1 MAQKPPGARRRR
13 GAAVPGS
20 DRPAISDNTDPA
32 PPPTPTPPADPR
44 LVNPSRAPRTQR
56 PFVRG
61 AIAAGALGGALC
73 GLLLGPPPT
82 AGAQPASS
90 PALEEARRLA
100 AEGRI
105 EEAAARLE
113 QLRADD
119 PADPAALWMLAV
131 ARLRLGAFAEAAAL
145 AGELAALTPGN
156 PNGPLLRGTALRELG
171 RFADAEAALRE
182 AVAREPSHPEARRD
196 LALVLAAQGRR
207 EEAVAALESLR
218 AEYPRRAEVLAPLGV
233 LYVQTGRGA
242 EGLAALTGAATSDP
256 SSFEAQHHLGALH
269 SRLASY
275 PEAGRRL
282 DAALALR
289 PGDPGTLLEI
299 CLLRSREERLEDAE
313 AACARA
319 VAAAPENAEAH
330 FRSGD
335 VLHYLREDAAA
346 EAAYRE
352 TLAREPDHRRARFRL
367 GLLLHETGRSADAAE
382 VLRPALPLP
391 AAETRGAALLEGG
404 EAREQEAG
412 ARVTLGL
419 ALAGSGE
426 QGAAVLQLRA
436 AAAVSPLTP
445 EPHLH
450 LGNLLARSG
459 EAGEAAAG
467 REHLARFAELKR
479 ISDRTNEL
487 KAAINARPGAPEP
500 KRALIAHLI
509 GADAAFLAVTEAERL
524 LTLAA
529 AEPVHHLLYAESL
542 AALGEAGAAR
552 AALDRALADWPEHAE
567 LREAAARLA
576 PEP

>member
-1 MAQKPPGARRRR
+1 MAFAC
-13 GAAVPGS
+13 VP
-20 DRPAISDNTDPA
+20 A
-32 PPPTPTPPADPR
+32 
-44 LVNPSRAPRTQR
+44 
-56 PFVRG
+56 
-61 AIAAGALGGALC
+61 
-73 GLLLGPPPT
+73 GLLLGLS
-82 AGAQPASS
+82 AIAVAQPASS
-90 PALEEARRLA
+90 PGIEEARRLV

-105 EEAAARLE
+105 AEAAARLE
-113 QLRADD
+113 RLREDD
-119 PADPAALWMLAV
+119 PGDPAALWMLAV
-131 ARLRLGAFAEAAAL
+131 ARLRLGTFAEAAAL
-145 AGELAALTPGN
+145 AGELASLTPDN
-156 PNGPLLRGTALRELG
+156 PNGPLLRGAALRELG

-182 AVAREPSHPEARRD
+182 AVARDPSHPEARRD

-207 EEAVAALESLR
+207 NEAIAALETLR

-242 EGLAALTGAATSDP
+242 DGLSALTGAATSDP
-256 SSFEAQHHLGALH
+256 GSFEAQHHLGALH
-269 SRLASY
+269 SRLANY

-289 PGDPGTLLEI
+289 PDDPGTLLEI
-299 CLLRSREERLEDAE
+299 CLLRSREERLEDAK

-319 VAAAPENAEAH
+319 VEAAPESAEAH

-335 VLHYLREDAAA
+335 VLHYLREDGAA

-352 TLAREPDHRRARFRL
+352 TLARAPGHRRARFRL
-367 GLLLHETGRSADAAE
+367 GLLLHETGRSAAAAE

-391 AAETRGAALLEGG
+391 VAETRGAALLEGA

-419 ALAGSGE
+419 ALAASGE
-426 QGAAVLQLRA
+426 RDEAVLQLRA

-479 ISDRTNEL
+479 LSDRTNEL

-509 GADAAFLAVTEAERL
+509 GADAAFLAVAEAERL

-542 AALGEAGAAR
+542 AALGEAEAAR
-552 AALDRALADWPEHAE
+552 GALDRALAEWPEHAA
-567 LREAAARLA
+567 LLVAAARLA